1 MLEYVIVN
9 MMKLQV
15 VHMNLVYFPIVID
28 VELNQLGVVRC
39 KLYLGIIL
47 GIKQLGKIAK

>member
-1 MLEYVIVN
+1 MLEYVIVHS
-9 MMKLQV
+9 MKLQV

-28 VELNQLGVVRC
+28 VEPNQPGVVRC
-39 KLYLGIIL
+39 NYMLALYL